1 MKINFRY
8 LAVILVVPVVIIT
21 LWGFPKEPYTGFIAD
36 PVQSNLGAAES
47 VLIKGDRG
55 DVSLSLLAHYSIE
68 AVVKSKNRQSD
79 YAAQISKYDLALA
92 WGTLNDPV
100 IDSHI
105 SYGQSGRF
113 YFYHWSPGITVSPDY
128 IASHSANVHL
138 IHSNSNVLRAIKGID
153 EDDHIRLEGFLVNA
167 NFKDG
172 AWKTSLTRNDTGNGS
187 CEILYVTDVEV
198 FEHR

>member
-1 MKINFRY
+1 MKSNSRY
-8 LAVILVVPVVIIT
+8 LAVVLVVPLVIVAM
-21 LWGFPKEPYTGFIAD
+21 LWLSKEPYTGFIAD
-36 PVQSNLGAAES
+36 PVQSNLGAAET

-55 DVSLSLLAHYSIE
+55 DVALSLLARYSIE
-68 AVVKSKNRQSD
+68 AVVKSKNHQSD

-105 SYGQSGRF
+105 SYGQNGRF
-113 YFYHWSPGITVSPDY
+113 YFYQWSPGTTVSPAY

-138 IHSNSNVLRAIKGID
+138 IHSSGNILRDIKGIG

-187 CEILYVTDVEV
+187 CEILYVTDVEILD
-198 FEHR
+198 E